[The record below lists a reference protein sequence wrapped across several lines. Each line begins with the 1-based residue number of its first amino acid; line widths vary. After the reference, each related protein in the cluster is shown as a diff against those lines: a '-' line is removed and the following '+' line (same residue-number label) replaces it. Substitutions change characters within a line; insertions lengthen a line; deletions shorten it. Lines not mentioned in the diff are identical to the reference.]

1 MKPLTGKVA
10 IVTGASAPRGIGRA
24 IALGLAQDGASVVVT
39 DIKGKVDIDGAEQ
52 DKMNLLTKTVSEK
65 ATDSRYN
72 PAQFQ
77 DSNVPLEHNRA
88 PCPNP

>member
-24 IALGLAQDGASVVVT
+24 IALRLAQDGVLVVVT

-52 DKMNLLTKTVSEK
+52 EEMNLLTKTVSEK

-72 PAQFQ
+72 PAQCQ